1 MWYVMLG
8 VAVGVVIT
16 YLLLRYVVFDTEIE
30 FYEAHK
36 EKVLVDQAALDKLRA
51 EIAALNDQALWDLFQ
66 DLLKKKAQA

>member
-8 VAVGVVIT
+8 VVVGVVIT
-16 YLLLRYVVFDTEIE
+16 YLLLRYVVFETEIE

-66 DLLKKKAQA
+66 ELLKKKAQA